1 MALLRAV
8 IFLMLLAGTLAAY
21 GTESQPMVLLQKPWY
36 ELRSPYLR
44 VFSCAPTQDVAKL
57 TMRLEQFRQT
67 YATLAGT
74 QAVASPPVIV
84 MVYPNHETLKPYL
97 PVYQGQPANLA
108 AFFVRGS
115 DENLIV
121 TSLSGLTTDALDNV
135 YHEYAH
141 LLLRRNDRIWPLW
154 LKEGMADIYATFQLQ
169 GTRATVALPRSS
181 YLRLLAHEPMMPLQE
196 LLEVTHDSPAYN
208 ERERQGVFYAQ
219 SWLLTHYLMLGD
231 NTVLRSRFGQIT
243 RNLKEGQTSVEAF
256 TKGLG
261 ISVEAAQNLLERY
274 RKGGKFAEL
283 QLMLSSANSEQTRMS
298 FRPLPKAEVCFR
310 LGNQLLR
317 VQQIEVAERYFSD
330 ARELSPSSPLAYEGL
345 GLTAVLKEKTTEA
358 VDYLGKAIKLNS
370 GNFLTYYAFGCEKLR
385 ESRSSSDGYR
395 KLEKAKAEE
404 IRKALNKAIT
414 IMPDFGPAHHLLGFF
429 EVIQREDLNAAET
442 HLQKALEL
450 EPDNESYLF
459 ALAQAQWAK
468 NDQVKARQ
476 TLESA
481 CRPSADEKIRAAA
494 RELLNRIDASGR

>member
-1 MALLRAV
+1 MLT
-8 IFLMLLAGTLAAY
+8 LLAGTLAVC
-21 GTESQPMVLLQKPWY
+21 GTESQPIPLLQKSWY
-36 ELRSPYLR
+36 ELRTPNLR
-44 VFSCAPTQDVAKL
+44 VYSCAPTQDVAKL

-84 MVYPNHETLKPYL
+84 MVYPNHEALKPFL

-108 AFFVRGS
+108 AFFVRGT

-121 TSLSGLTTDALDNV
+121 TSLSGVTTDAMDNV
-135 YHEYAH
+135 FHEYAH

-154 LKEGMADIYATFQLQ
+154 LKEGMADIYATFRLQ
-169 GTRATVALPRSS
+169 GARATVALPRSN
-181 YLRLLAHEPMMPLQE
+181 YLLLLAHEPMMPLQE

-208 ERERQGVFYAQ
+208 ERERQGIFYAQ

-231 NTVLRSRFGQIT
+231 NAVLRSRFGQIT

-256 TKGLG
+256 TKALG
-261 ISVEAAQNLLERY
+261 ISLEAGQNLLERY

-283 QLMLSSANSEQTRMS
+283 QLTLSAANSEQSRMS

-317 VQQIEVAERYFSD
+317 VQQVEVAEHYFSN

-345 GLTAVLKEKTTEA
+345 GLAAFLREQNPEA
-358 VDYLGKAIKLNS
+358 VDYLGQAIKLNS
-370 GNFLTYYAFGCEKLR
+370 GSFLAYYVFARERLR
-385 ESRSSSDGYR
+385 QSRSSSDGYR
-395 KLEKAKAEE
+395 KLEKASAEE
-404 IRKALNKAIT
+404 IRKALSKAIS
-414 IMPDFGPAHHLLGFF
+414 IMPDFGPAHHVLGFF
-429 EVIQREDLNAAET
+429 EVIQGEDLNAAET
-442 HLQKALEL
+442 HLQRALEL
-450 EPDNESYLF
+450 EPDNESYLL

-468 NDQVKARQ
+468 NDKAKARK
-476 TLESA
+476 TLEAA

-494 RELLNRIDASGR
+494 REMLNRIDASGR